1 MNLKDPKSSGHG
13 LNCSNTLA
21 FARRNWGGLQK
32 SSANLWNKTELWPS
46 SICSSRATHS
56 ATTSVAV
63 ASQHFIIYLT
73 TTSEHILFET
83 HCSHI
88 TSLNHAI
95 HLYVCL
101 DCAVSNK
108 SIIFML
114 QAHWWMVWW
123 IFAFTFWPRTSFL
136 TVSDNRVKDPFCKRN
151 ICDGNC

>member
-1 MNLKDPKSSGHG
+1 MGFNSGFKGLKDPESSGHG
-13 LNCSNTLA
+13 LNCSNTSA

-32 SSANLWNKTELWPS
+32 TSASFWNKTEPWPS
-46 SICSSRATHS
+46 SVCGSRATHS
-56 ATTSVAV
+56 ATTSVAF
-63 ASQHFIIYLT
+63 ASQQFIIYLT
-73 TTSEHILFET
+73 TTSEHILSET

-114 QAHWWMVWW
+114 QAH
-123 IFAFTFWPRTSFL
+123 
-136 TVSDNRVKDPFCKRN
+136 
-151 ICDGNC
+151 